1 MERKTLRV
9 REAAAQVG
17 IGLGACYTLI
27 RSGHLHS
34 VRVGRKILI
43 PQSAIDEFLKPSRFS
58 QGGEA

>member
-27 RSGHLHS
+27 RSGQLHS

-43 PQSAIDEFLKPSRFS
+43 PQSAVDEFLNKSTQNS
-58 QGGEA
+58 GGW